1 MIAPASTRRQR
12 SLDTLNLFH
21 TPASWDEL
29 MDWVDRHNRDDRPH
43 LITAA
48 AMGFNLAVQ
57 QSKQEDPND

>member
-1 MIAPASTRRQR
+1 M
-12 SLDTLNLFH
+12 DTLNLFH

-48 AMGFNLAVQ
+48 AMGFNLAVKNMEHDLIESLQ
-57 QSKQEDPND
+57 QSTQEVPND